1 MQTKFLIIVI
11 ALIIVAAVVD
21 LIRREKMTFKYAA
34 NWFIGCGVALFFAF
48 NNSLL
53 VQISNWAGFSL
64 PSNFI
69 FFMLLVF
76 VIFLSLHL
84 TLYINEQNSR
94 TESLAQAVAQLEHQL
109 KKIKKD

>member
-1 MQTKFLIIVI
+1 MQTKFFVIVI
-11 ALIIVAAVVD
+11 ALIIIAAVID

-34 NWFIGCGVALFFAF
+34 NWFIGCGIALFFAL
-48 NNSLL
+48 NNPLL
-53 VQISNWAGFSL
+53 LQISKWAGFSL

-94 TESLAQAVAQLEHQL
+94 TEALAQTIARLEHQL

>member
-1 MQTKFLIIVI
+1 MNIKFFIIAIAVI
-11 ALIIVAAVVD
+11 IIAAVID

-34 NWFIGCGVALFFAF
+34 NWFMGCGVALFFAL
-48 NNSLL
+48 NNALL
-53 VQISNWAGFSL
+53 IKISTWAGFSL

-94 TESLAQAVAQLEHQL
+94 TEALAQAVAQLELQL
-109 KKIKKD
+109 KKLKKD